1 MISLAPSDPKSD
13 AAMRIDPPAQ
23 GRIGLLLGMLWR
35 DKFATTAALVLVL
48 TAIAALIG
56 PALLFNAATD
66 MNLRARNAPPF
77 ELERGL
83 AHILGADSLGRG
95 ILPRIIVATQN
106 TMMIAAAAVLISLVI
121 GTTLGLIAGYRGG
134 VVGDVILRLTDILM
148 SFPSLL
154 LAMVVLYVFDPSI
167 LNVII
172 VLAVTRIP
180 IYLRTT
186 RAEVMEVRTRMFVT
200 AALVAGAG
208 PMRIILR
215 HILPIIAP
223 TLLTIATLD
232 FAFVMLAEASLS
244 FLGLG
249 VQAPQVTWGVMVAE
263 GRAYLAT
270 AWWLAFWPGLA
281 IALVTMSLNL
291 LSNWLRVVTDPVQRW
306 RLEKRMPQNV

>member
-1 MISLAPSDPKSD
+1 MMRLSNSNPLGHGTRPLDPKVGT
-13 AAMRIDPPAQ
+13 AF
-23 GRIGLLLGMLWR
+23 GVLLAMLWR
-35 DKFATTAALVLVL
+35 DKFATVAAIVLILTVSAALL
-48 TAIAALIG
+48 G
-56 PALLFNAATD
+56 PALLHDAATA

-83 AHILGADSLGRG
+83 AFILGGDSLGRG
-95 ILPRIIVATQN
+95 ILPRIIVAAQN
-106 TMMIAAAAVLISLVI
+106 TMMIAASTVLVSLFI
-121 GTTLGLIAGYRGG
+121 GTALGLVAGYRGG
-134 VVGDVILRLTDILM
+134 VLGDLIMRLTDILM

-167 LNVII
+167 TNVIL
-172 VLAVTRIP
+172 VLALTRIP

-186 RAEVMEVRTRMFVT
+186 RAEVLEVRTRMFVT

-223 TLLTIATLD
+223 TLVTIATLD

-249 VQAPQVTWGVMVAE
+249 VQAPEVTWGVMVAE
-263 GRAYLAT
+263 GRNYLAN

-306 RLEKRMPQNV
+306 RLEPGKPRNV

>member
-1 MISLAPSDPKSD
+1 MMSLATSDPKGHT
-13 AAMRIDPPAQ
+13 AMSVEPSPQ
-23 GRIGLLLGMLWR
+23 GRFGTLPGMLWR
-35 DKFATTAALVLVL
+35 DRFAS
-48 TAIAALIG
+48 IAAVILLLALIAAVIG
-56 PALLFNAATD
+56 PIFLSDAATD

-77 ELERGL
+77 RLDGGL

-95 ILPRIIVATQN
+95 ILPRIIVATRN
-106 TMMIAAAAVLISLVI
+106 TMLIAASTVFCSLVI
-121 GTTLGLIAGYRGG
+121 GTALGLVAGYRGG

-154 LAMVVLYVFDPSI
+154 LAMVVLYVFSPSI

-172 VLAVTRIP
+172 VLTLTRIP

-208 PMRIILR
+208 PLRIILR

-249 VQAPQVTWGVMVAE
+249 VQAPEVTWGVMVAE
-263 GRAYLAT
+263 GRGYLAT

-306 RLEKRMPQNV
+306 RLEGRMPQIG

>member
-1 MISLAPSDPKSD
+1 MMTLTKSKPADQDAGAQEPGTAGALAT
-13 AAMRIDPPAQ
+13 ALA
-23 GRIGLLLGMLWR
+23 MLWR
-35 DKFATTAALVLVL
+35 DKFATVAALILIATVV
-48 TAIAALIG
+48 AALIG
-56 PALLFNAATD
+56 PALLHDAATG

-83 AHILGADSLGRG
+83 AFILGGDSLGRG
-95 ILPRIIVATQN
+95 ILPRIIVAAQN
-106 TMMIAAAAVLISLVI
+106 TMMIAASAVLLSLVV
-121 GTTLGLIAGYRGG
+121 GTALGLVAGYRAG
-134 VVGDVILRLTDILM
+134 VVGDLIMRLTDILM

-154 LAMVVLYVFDPSI
+154 LAMVVLYVFAPSI
-167 LNVII
+167 ANVIF
-172 VLAVTRIP
+172 VLALTRIP

-186 RAEVMEVRTRMFVT
+186 RAEVLEVRTRMFVT
-200 AALVAGAG
+200 AAIVAGAG

-223 TLLTIATLD
+223 TLITIATLD

-249 VQAPQVTWGVMVAE
+249 VQAPEVTWGVMVAE
-263 GRAYLAT
+263 GRNYLST

-291 LSNWLRVVTDPVQRW
+291 LSNWLRVATDPVQRW
-306 RLEKRMPQNV
+306 RLEPRKPGNV

>member
-1 MISLAPSDPKSD
+1 MALTTTDMKGP
-13 AAMRIDPPAQ
+13 AAMTLAKPEP
-23 GRIGLLLGMLWR
+23 GRLAILLGMLWR
-35 DKFATTAALVLVL
+35 DKFACCAALVLLV
-48 TAIAALIG
+48 TVIAALIG
-56 PALLFNAATD
+56 PVFLTEAATA
-66 MNLRARNAPPF
+66 MNLRARNVPPF
-77 ELERGL
+77 ELDRGL
-83 AHILGADSLGRG
+83 AYILGGDSLGRG

-106 TMMIAAAAVLISLVI
+106 TMMIAAAAVLSSLVI
-121 GTTLGLIAGYRGG
+121 GTVLGLIAGYRGG
-134 VVGDVILRLTDILM
+134 WVGDVILRLTDILM

-167 LNVII
+167 GNVIF
-172 VLAVTRIP
+172 VLALTRIP

-186 RAEVMEVRTRMFVT
+186 RAEVLEVRTRMFVT

-208 PMRIILR
+208 PLRIILR

-249 VQAPQVTWGVMVAE
+249 VQAPEVTWGVMVAE
-263 GRAYLAT
+263 GRNYLAN

-281 IALVTMSLNL
+281 ITLVTMSLNL

-306 RLEKRMPQNV
+306 RLERRMPNHG

>member
-1 MISLAPSDPKSD
+1 MMTLTKSKSADQDVGAQEPVTAGALAT
-13 AAMRIDPPAQ
+13 ALA
-23 GRIGLLLGMLWR
+23 MLWR
-35 DKFATTAALVLVL
+35 DKFATLAALILIATVV
-48 TAIAALIG
+48 AALIG
-56 PALLFNAATD
+56 PALLHDAATG

-83 AHILGADSLGRG
+83 AFILGGDSLGRG
-95 ILPRIIVATQN
+95 ILPRIIVAAQN
-106 TMMIAAAAVLISLVI
+106 TMMIAASAVLLSLVV
-121 GTTLGLIAGYRGG
+121 GTALGLVAGYRAG
-134 VVGDVILRLTDILM
+134 VVGDLIMRLTDILM

-154 LAMVVLYVFDPSI
+154 LAMVVLYVFAPSI
-167 LNVII
+167 ANVIF
-172 VLAVTRIP
+172 VLALTRIP

-186 RAEVMEVRTRMFVT
+186 RAEVLEVRTRMFVT

-223 TLLTIATLD
+223 TLITIATLD

-249 VQAPQVTWGVMVAE
+249 VQAPEVTWGVMVAE
-263 GRAYLAT
+263 GRNYLST

-291 LSNWLRVVTDPVQRW
+291 LSNWLRVATDPVQRW
-306 RLEKRMPQNV
+306 RLEPRKPGNV

>member
-1 MISLAPSDPKSD
+1 MMTLTKSKSADQDAGAQEPVTAGALAT
-13 AAMRIDPPAQ
+13 ALA
-23 GRIGLLLGMLWR
+23 MLWR
-35 DKFATTAALVLVL
+35 DKFATLAALILIATVV
-48 TAIAALIG
+48 AALIG
-56 PALLFNAATD
+56 PALLHDAATG

-83 AHILGADSLGRG
+83 AFILGGDSLGRG
-95 ILPRIIVATQN
+95 ILPRIIVAAQN
-106 TMMIAAAAVLISLVI
+106 TMMIAASAVLLSLVV
-121 GTTLGLIAGYRGG
+121 GTALGLVAGYRAG
-134 VVGDVILRLTDILM
+134 VVGDLIMRLTDILM

-154 LAMVVLYVFDPSI
+154 LAMVVLYVFAPSI
-167 LNVII
+167 ANVIF
-172 VLAVTRIP
+172 VLALTRIP

-186 RAEVMEVRTRMFVT
+186 RAEVLEVRTRMFVT

-223 TLLTIATLD
+223 TLITIATLD

-249 VQAPQVTWGVMVAE
+249 VQAPEVTWGVMVAE
-263 GRAYLAT
+263 GRNYLST

-291 LSNWLRVVTDPVQRW
+291 LSNWLRVATDPVQRW
-306 RLEKRMPQNV
+306 RLEPRKPANV

>member
-1 MISLAPSDPKSD
+1 MMTLTKSKSADQDAGAQEPVTAGALAT
-13 AAMRIDPPAQ
+13 ALA
-23 GRIGLLLGMLWR
+23 MLWR
-35 DKFATTAALVLVL
+35 DKFATLAALILIATVV
-48 TAIAALIG
+48 AALIG
-56 PALLFNAATD
+56 PALLHDAATG

-83 AHILGADSLGRG
+83 AFILGGDSLGRG
-95 ILPRIIVATQN
+95 ILPRIIVAAQN
-106 TMMIAAAAVLISLVI
+106 TMMIAASAVLLSLVV
-121 GTTLGLIAGYRGG
+121 GTALGLVAGYRAG
-134 VVGDVILRLTDILM
+134 VVGDLIMRLTDILM

-154 LAMVVLYVFDPSI
+154 LAMVVLYVFAPSI
-167 LNVII
+167 ANVIF
-172 VLAVTRIP
+172 VLALTRIP

-186 RAEVMEVRTRMFVT
+186 RAEVLEVRTRMFVT

-223 TLLTIATLD
+223 TLITIATLD

-249 VQAPQVTWGVMVAE
+249 VQAPEVTWGVMVAE
-263 GRAYLAT
+263 GRNYLST

-281 IALVTMSLNL
+281 ITLVTMSLNL
-291 LSNWLRVVTDPVQRW
+291 LSNWLRVATDPVQRW
-306 RLEKRMPQNV
+306 RLEPRKPGNV